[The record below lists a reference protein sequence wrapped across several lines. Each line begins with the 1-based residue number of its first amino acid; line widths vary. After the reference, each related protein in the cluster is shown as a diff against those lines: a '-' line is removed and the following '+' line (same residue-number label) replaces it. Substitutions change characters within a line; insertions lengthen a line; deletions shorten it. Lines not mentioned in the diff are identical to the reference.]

1 MTFLPTL
8 STAFYG
14 PARRAVRISMPAMK
28 TKDLEWSIATEERYG
43 FVDVTDE
50 LQELVASSGVTDGRA
65 TVFSPSDTCPILVN
79 ERESGLLR
87 DIRRAVDRVTQ
98 SGDHSPPT
106 TLGAKSVVFP
116 VVDGRLR
123 LGMWQRILLFELD
136 EPRERS
142 VVVQIVGDRDE

>member
-1 MTFLPTL
+1 MQTHE
-8 STAFYG
+8 
-14 PARRAVRISMPAMK
+14 V
-28 TKDLEWSIATEERYG
+28 EWSTRTTKRFG
-43 FVDVTDE
+43 FVDITDD
-50 LQELVASSGVTDGRA
+50 LQELVRASGLSGGRA

-87 DIRRAVDRVTQ
+87 DIRRAVDKVAG

-136 EPRERS
+136 DPRERA
-142 VVVQIVGDRDE
+142 VIVQIVGDRDE